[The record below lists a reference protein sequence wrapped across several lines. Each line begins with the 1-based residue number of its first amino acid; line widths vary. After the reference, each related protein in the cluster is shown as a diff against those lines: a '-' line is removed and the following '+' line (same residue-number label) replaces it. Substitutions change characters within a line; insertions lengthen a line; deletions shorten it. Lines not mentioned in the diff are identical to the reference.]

1 MRTKEQKELLPLSRA
16 LLTIFLSTVLV
27 SGSATLFWL
36 YTLHT
41 QHSRAHN
48 EAFIM
53 KDIMQTGPSAGSLPG
68 DYLMRLLRLS
78 PKQPVNLY
86 RFDLNR
92 AKKRLLTS
100 PFIQDVKLTQVHPH
114 TLKINYKFR
123 APFVQLMGGSK
134 AALLDKEGVLLPPMA
149 FIDTKKLPELDLGK
163 GPETKKIS
171 WGRVVTNPKFAL
183 ASQLFEKI
191 HTDPALQGLQILR
204 LDLSQADAECCGTR
218 QIVLTLKKGEETQML
233 RLDPEQLDLGFKEYT
248 LLQTVKV
255 EWTPEEQ
262 ELPILAIDLRIPSI
276 AYLKRLK

>member
-1 MRTKEQKELLPLSRA
+1 MRTKEKKELLPLSRS
-16 LLTIFLSTVLV
+16 LLTIFLSTVLI

-36 YTLHT
+36 YTLHA

-53 KDIMQTGPSAGSLPG
+53 KEIMQTGPSAGFLPS

-100 PFIQDVKLTQVHPH
+100 PFIQDVTLTRVHPH
-114 TLKINYKFR
+114 TLKMNYKFR
-123 APFVQLMGGSK
+123 APFVQLTGGSK
-134 AALLDKEGVLLPPMA
+134 EAILDKEGILLPPLA

-163 GPETKKIS
+163 DSETKKIA
-171 WGRVVTNPKFAL
+171 WGKPLANQKFAL

-191 HTDPALQGLQILR
+191 SKDPTLQGLQILR

-218 QIVLTLKKGEETQML
+218 QIVLTLKKGEETHVL
-233 RLDPEQLDLGFKEYT
+233 RLDPEQLDLGFKEYA
-248 LLQTVKV
+248 LLQTAKV

-262 ELPILAIDLRIPSI
+262 ELPLLTIDLRVPSV